1 MKKRTWL
8 SALLAVALLVSML
21 VVPSASAAG
30 NTAFTDITDPDQ
42 ANAAEMLRLLFHPLG
57 QRLYQPGRLHH
68 GGRLRRRRWRELH
81 GGYPPHHGRGRRFL
95 PA

>member
-42 ANAAEMLRLLFHPLG
+42 ANAAEMLRLLGVVNGTGGGKFTPDDNYTRE
-57 QRLYQPGRLHH
+57 QSFVTIYRLFQAVLA
-68 GGRLRRRRWRELH
+68 E
-81 GGYPPHHGRGRRFL
+81 
-95 PA
+95 